1 MFVPLRIKKTEI
13 VALKA
18 RNGVLLLPR
27 PKEASGVFYEAILA
41 SVTDQNGV
49 IDGSNLKGLTF
60 PANYERF
67 ISSQ

>member
-27 PKEASGVFYEAILA
+27 PKEASGVVPRT
-41 SVTDQNGV
+41 S
-49 IDGSNLKGLTF
+49 
-60 PANYERF
+60 ANARTKAYGRRGNAYY
-67 ISSQ
+67 